1 MLDKKQ
7 MLSKFEIF
15 FKENKQS
22 VEDMQTN
29 LKDLKNMNIIKLTK
43 IYKLFF

>member
-1 MLDKKQ
+1 